1 MNENES
7 QSMGMPAKP
16 VDTSMQ
22 RIEIEHNGQ
31 KLWMDW
37 NEFIKQ
43 KEWMK
48 KLEEEYWARVNP
60 LFRKHDRQ
68 KD

>member
-1 MNENES
+1 
-7 QSMGMPAKP
+7 
-16 VDTSMQ
+16 MQ

-37 NEFIKQ
+37 DEFIKQ